1 MVKTHLNFLPYKIV
15 CFENLSTLILL
26 ILKIDLIL
34 SLWLLALQAYFSI
47 NGNGKVVFW
56 ASYPNIIAF
65 SKPNNGKYENQLL
78 IWKVLSFLCTLSRLH
93 LLCPNCLSVSPAQH
107 HPNLN
112 ITLSHLEAFS
122 HLSSLLKTQSLSFQF
137 RNPNS
142 KLQDDVKMRLSA
154 RLGPMGVQENSGKTK
169 WSLGGESGYPKTKTL
184 TSKCVLDSQICVQDS
199 STNKK

>member
-1 MVKTHLNFLPYKIV
+1 MVKPHLNFLPYKIV

-34 SLWLLALQAYFSI
+34 SLWLLALQASFSI
-47 NGNGKVVFW
+47 NEKVVFW

-93 LLCPNCLSVSPAQH
+93 LLCPNCLSVSLAQH

-112 ITLSHLEAFS
+112 VTLSHLQAFS
-122 HLSSLLKTQSLSFQF
+122 HLSSLPKTQNLSFQF
-137 RNPNS
+137 RNPNP
-142 KLQDDVKMRLSA
+142 KLQDSVKMRLSA
-154 RLGPMGVQENSGKTK
+154 RLRAMGVQENPAKTK
-169 WSLGGESGYPKTKTL
+169 
-184 TSKCVLDSQICVQDS
+184 
-199 STNKK
+199 

>member
-137 RNPNS
+137 RNPNP
-142 KLQDDVKMRLSA
+142 KLQDSVNASFDLS
-154 RLGPMGVQENSGKTK
+154 RSHGSPRESGKNEMELR
-169 WSLGGESGYPKTKTL
+169 WREWVPKDRNPNL
-184 TSKCVLDSQICVQDS
+184 QMCLRLANPCPR
-199 STNKK
+199 